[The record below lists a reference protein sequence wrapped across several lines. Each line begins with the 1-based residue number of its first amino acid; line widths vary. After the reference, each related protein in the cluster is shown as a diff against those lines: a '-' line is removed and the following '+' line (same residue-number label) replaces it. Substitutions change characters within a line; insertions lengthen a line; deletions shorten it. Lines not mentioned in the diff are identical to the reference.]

1 MIDIFSLALSHALML
16 IVAWRLM
23 FRPDLDDDA
32 AQGGSRRT
40 DLLGR
45 PIADDHGGNA
55 PHA

>member
-1 MIDIFSLALSHALML
+1 MIDIFSLAVSHGLML

-23 FRPDLDDDA
+23 SRPDLDDDA
-32 AQGGSRRT
+32 ARGGPRRT

-45 PIADDHGGNA
+45 PIADDQGENA